1 MDISWSGTGCQQN
14 WRMSE
19 SRLHG
24 RRAILPGGIP
34 ARHRQGCRK
43 AHHAGRENE
52 QAGDIPHLD
61 GNQDSADRTDQL
73 ALHAAREEA
82 NPASVLVLRSEERHD
97 YLLA

>member
-1 MDISWSGTGCQQN
+1 MDISWSGTGCEQN

-24 RRAILPGGIP
+24 RRAILPSGVP
-34 ARHRQGCRK
+34 ARHRQGCCK
-43 AHHAGRENE
+43 PHHAGCENE

-61 GNQDSADRTDQL
+61 GNQDCVDRTDQV
-73 ALHAAREEA
+73 ALHAAREDA
-82 NPASVLVLRSEERHD
+82 NSIGALVFGSERHD